1 MTFAMSGVGVLMLA
15 VFLAPRRDL
24 PVSPRPP
31 EDRDVLRVAYAM
43 PLTLD
48 PQGWQFFQPT
58 QNQLIL
64 SLWEPLIECD
74 PETGQPLPAAAA
86 GWRWSDDRLT
96 LTLSLRPEGRWS
108 NGDPVTAHDYVRS
121 WRRLLSRETGWSGV
135 LFPIRNAEAIH
146 RGELRDPAALG
157 VEALDDLT
165 LRIHLNAV
173 RSTLVAEL
181 ADPLLVPLH
190 QSSVPLLEAY
200 DYVRT
205 PGDLVT
211 NGPFRL
217 ERAGPD
223 GFRLAVS
230 PHYRD
235 RKSVALR
242 GLEFVRTESPALARL
257 LLAAGRVDVAIPP
270 AAGAPG
276 GLPTRRRVTE
286 ETETV
291 LKILSLDFNL
301 AREPLRDVRVRRALA
316 LAMNRADAIPESD
329 RGRMVPA
336 YSWVPDMPG
345 RPALAAMR
353 EDAAEARR
361 LLAEAGY
368 PEGRGFPVLIL
379 PVNARHENYAYLHAW
394 TDSWF
399 RELGVRT
406 YLALETGEGRKR
418 RMEAGDYDVAING
431 ILATVPDAGDLLSV
445 FAHPERFN
453 IPSWHNPEFTRLMAE
468 ANRTAGADRLALLE
482 KFERRV
488 MDEAV
493 TIPTLFERRRTLLAI
508 EVGGWYADP
517 LGRQAL
523 KRLSIRPPEKGEPPR
538 EGRL

>member
-1 MTFAMSGVGVLMLA
+1 
-15 VFLAPRRDL
+15 
-24 PVSPRPP
+24 
-31 EDRDVLRVAYAM
+31 
-43 PLTLD
+43 
-48 PQGWQFFQPT
+48 
-58 QNQLIL
+58 
-64 SLWEPLIECD
+64 
-74 PETGQPLPAAAA
+74 
-86 GWRWSDDRLT
+86 
-96 LTLSLRPEGRWS
+96 
-108 NGDPVTAHDYVRS
+108 
-121 WRRLLSRETGWSGV
+121 
-135 LFPIRNAEAIH
+135 
-146 RGELRDPAALG
+146 
-157 VEALDDLT
+157 
-165 LRIHLNAV
+165 
-173 RSTLVAEL
+173 
-181 ADPLLVPLH
+181 
-190 QSSVPLLEAY
+190 
-200 DYVRT
+200 
-205 PGDLVT
+205 
-211 NGPFRL
+211 
-217 ERAGPD
+217 
-223 GFRLAVS
+223 
-230 PHYRD
+230 
-235 RKSVALR
+235 
-242 GLEFVRTESPALARL
+242 
-257 LLAAGRVDVAIPP
+257 
-270 AAGAPG
+270 
-276 GLPTRRRVTE
+276 
-286 ETETV
+286 
-291 LKILSLDFNL
+291 
-301 AREPLRDVRVRRALA
+301 
-316 LAMNRADAIPESD
+316 
-329 RGRMVPA
+329 
-336 YSWVPDMPG
+336 
-345 RPALAAMR
+345 MR